1 MDEQLTG
8 WHPTKSEVDEIV
20 RELRPLI
27 ARLSASAA
35 EVLRVGDHQSISH

>member
-1 MDEQLTG
+1 MDEQLAS

-27 ARLSASAA
+27 ARLSASAT
-35 EVLRVGDHQSISH
+35 EVLRVGHRQPITH